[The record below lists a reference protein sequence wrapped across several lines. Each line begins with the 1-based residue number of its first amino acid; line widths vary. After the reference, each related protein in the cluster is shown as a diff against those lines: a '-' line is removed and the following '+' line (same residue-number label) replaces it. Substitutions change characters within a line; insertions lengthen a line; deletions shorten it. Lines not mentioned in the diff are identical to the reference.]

1 MNMETLLGVLTLSIV
16 CAVVV
21 GAVVLVAVLV
31 VVLVSASRGKQRV
44 PLAPQGL
51 QPRPQAANV
60 CLSCGT
66 VNPPDTSFCSRCG
79 EKLYE
84 EIL

>member
-1 MNMETLLGVLTLSIV
+1 MASGLGVLTLLIV

-21 GAVVLVAVLV
+21 GAVVLVTVLV
-31 VVLVSASRGKQRV
+31 VALVLASRGKRRA

-66 VNPPDTSFCSRCG
+66 VNPPDTTLCGHCG

-84 EIL
+84 ERL